1 MGTLPFAIETIQ
13 LTKRFP
19 QVKRYREILLHPFEK
34 KEITALQGVSL
45 QVNRQ
50 DVFGILGPNGAGKT
64 TLIKVLCTLIS
75 PTEGKALVNGL
86 DVLIDGKRIRKSI
99 GYIISDERSFYWRLT
114 GRQNLT
120 FFADLNN
127 LTGKE
132 ACLRIDEVLELT
144 DLRDEADK
152 MFKDYSTGMK
162 QKLAIARGL
171 LTDPELIFMDE
182 PTRSLDP
189 STAQHIRNF
198 IRERL
203 VREKKSTVLIATHNL
218 QEAEEMCNRIAV
230 IHRAKIR
237 ACGELSEIRKMIY
250 KRSRYV
256 LYLQN
261 FPDALKSRWEKL
273 PGITLCHYSHEPSGQ
288 IKLEVE
294 LEDKTSMTAVI
305 ESAVTMGAGVMAV
318 YPKEASL
325 SEIFSSLIVEGE
337 HELP

>member
-1 MGTLPFAIETIQ
+1 MSFVIETIQ

-50 DVFGILGPNGAGKT
+50 EVFGILGPNGAGKT

-86 DVLIDGKRIRKSI
+86 DVVIDGKRIRKSI

-132 ACLRIDEVLELT
+132 ARLRIEEVLELT

-198 IRERL
+198 IREKL

-230 IHRAKIR
+230 IHHAKIR
-237 ACGELSEIRKMIY
+237 ACGELPEIRKLIY

-256 LYLQN
+256 LYLQKY
-261 FPDALKSRWEKL
+261 PDALKSIWEKL

-325 SEIFSSLIVEGE
+325 SEIFSSLTVGST
-337 HELP
+337 HEFP